1 MDGAPITFWEHL
13 TMYVRKNMKTL
24 GLGTMAA
31 GLSLLAI
38 SACGTG
44 EDEKGD
50 CVSNEQFFQE
60 EIYVKTLAVKCV
72 GCHNPTGAGK
82 DTSFILRGSEWGPD
96 YLEQN
101 LEVFTQMSRLEY
113 DGVPWI
119 LAKPTASVAHG
130 GELQFAKDSDEYNAF
145 ADMIARID
153 EPVACDDSNVTEE
166 FFDGVELLDA
176 VATLRKASLA
186 LVGRLPTIEEEQLVR
201 DGGFDAL
208 DTVIDQL
215 MTDEVFYDRIIE
227 IYNDHFL
234 TDRYYPDTR
243 ATDLLGGLAIPN
255 DNGDDIPVYPDMFWY
270 ENLPEEEMLTA
281 EEFANKGLSRQS
293 LELVAHVVRNELPF
307 TEILTA
313 DYTMVNPFSAKSFGV
328 SPTFETGAYDEFVP
342 AKIPGIPHA
351 GVLTNSVFMNRFPT
365 TDTNVNRHRARMVF
379 QMFLATD
386 VLRLGERPLV
396 GATEAL
402 PANPTRDHA
411 ACNVCH
417 QVIDPIAGTLQN
429 WNVAGYYAPP
439 EVWNPEMVPP
449 GFGDTVMPVA
459 EKARAEQWLAQ
470 QIVADPRFAIAP
482 VHILFRG
489 LSGQEP
495 LREPSDV
502 NDEFYLAKIRAFEV
516 QSGVFQ
522 EIAAEF
528 AESNYNLK
536 TVVKAI
542 IKTPYY
548 RAANASG
555 LTPEREAE
563 LAEVGTGRL
572 LTPEQLHRKVE
583 AITGQPWRNGD
594 TNFLLSENEYL
605 IFYGGINSDDVTQ
618 RIAEPNGI
626 MANVATR
633 MANEM
638 ACWTVAADFAK
649 DPAERMMFPFVEVGF
664 APLDEN
670 GFEIAGASSAIR
682 ANIQYLHQRLL
693 GEFAN
698 LDDAEIERSYQL
710 YLDVWKDGR
719 DKLNLAPEDG
729 GYPAQLPGACAAT
742 VDYWTGEPLP
752 EERQIVVDDDYTIRA
767 WMAVTSYLLADYRF
781 LHE

>member
-1 MDGAPITFWEHL
+1 
-13 TMYVRKNMKTL
+13 MYVRKNMKTL

-44 EDEKGD
+44 DDDKGD
-50 CVSNEQFFQE
+50 CVSNEQFFKE
-60 EIYVKTLAVKCV
+60 EIYVKTLAVKCLA
-72 GCHNPTGAGK
+72 CHNSNGAAK

-101 LEVFTQMSRLEY
+101 LEVFTQMSRLQY
-113 DGVPWI
+113 DGVPWV
-119 LAKPTASVAHG
+119 LAKPTESVSHG
-130 GELQFAKDSDEYNAF
+130 GELQFAKDSDEYNRF
-145 ADMIARID
+145 SEMVARIGD
-153 EPVACDDSNVTEE
+153 PVVCDDVNVTEE
-166 FFDGVELLDA
+166 FFDGVELLDE

-208 DTVIDQL
+208 DTVLDDM
-215 MTDEVFYDRIIE
+215 MTDEVFYDRLIE

-234 TDRYYPDTR
+234 TDRYYPNTR
-243 ATDLLGGLAIPN
+243 ATDLLGGLSDEN
-255 DNGDDIPVYPDMFWY
+255 DNPIYPEMFWY
-270 ENLPEEEMLTA
+270 ENLPEEDMLIA

-293 LELVAHVVRNELPF
+293 LELIAYVVRNELPF

-313 DYTMVNPFSAKSFGV
+313 DYTMVNPFSARSFGV

-396 GATEAL
+396 GATDGL
-402 PANPTRDHA
+402 PDNPTREAA
-411 ACNVCH
+411 ACNICH
-417 QVIDPIAGTLQN
+417 NVIDPMAGALQN
-429 WNVAGYYAPP
+429 WNVAGYYAPRAT
-439 EVWNPEMVPP
+439 WYPEMLPP
-449 GFGDTVMPVA
+449 GFGDAVMPVS
-459 EKARAEQWLAQ
+459 EKQRAEQWLAQ
-470 QIVADPRFAIAP
+470 QLVADPRFAIAP
-482 VHILFRG
+482 VHILFKG

-502 NDEFYLAKIRAFEV
+502 NDEHYLQKIRAFDV
-516 QSGVFQ
+516 QSKVFQ
-522 EIAAEF
+522 EIAIEF
-528 AESNYNLK
+528 ADNNFNLK

-542 IKTPYY
+542 VKTPYY

-583 AITGQPWRNGD
+583 TITGQPWRNGN

-618 RIAEPNGI
+618 RITEPNGI

-649 DPAERMMFPFVEVGF
+649 DPSERKMFPFVEVGF
-664 APLDEN
+664 EPLDLN
-670 GFEIAGASSAIR
+670 GFEVAGASAAIR

-693 GEFAN
+693 GEFVDLN
-698 LDDAEIERSYQL
+698 DPEIDRTYQL

-719 DKLNLAPEDG
+719 DKLGLAPEAG
-729 GYPAQLPGACAAT
+729 GYPGQLPGACAAT

-752 EERQIVVDDDYTIRA
+752 EERQIVVDDTYTIRA